1 MTMTILQKIEEHI
14 FQIHKDTLSHQYT
27 YHNFNH
33 TVRVVNGLEE
43 ILNHLTV
50 DSHNANLLRYA
61 AWFHDIGYINSWEGH
76 EERGAQM
83 AQTYLLENGVPHDDV
98 LTVMQLIR
106 ATKLDY
112 VPDNDLECIIKD
124 ADFAHF
130 SDENYVA
137 TSNLLKKEIE
147 SLCSKTFTR
156 LEWLE
161 QNRDVMLYRHRYYTN
176 YAQQN
181 WQPTKQKNLLD
192 VLSKIDK
199 INSNKKKKEK
209 IESNRTIDTLF
220 RTTLRNHTQL
230 SAIADRKANILLSVN
245 AIIISICLSTL
256 IPKLD
261 SPSNAHLIVPTFVLL
276 IFSVAT
282 IIFAIQSTRPKL
294 TSGKFTKEQ
303 VENREVNLLFFGTFH
318 QMPFEEYEESLSEI
332 MKDKQYLHHALTKDL
347 YSLGIVLNKKY
358 KFLRITYAVF
368 TLGIILSVITFTL
381 AFRGIG
387 F

>member
-1 MTMTILQKIEEHI
+1 MTILQKIEEHI

-33 TVRVVNGLEE
+33 TLRVVNGLEE
-43 ILNHLTV
+43 ILTHITITEHEA
-50 DSHNANLLRYA
+50 DLLRYA
-61 AWFHDIGYINSWEGH
+61 AWFHDVGYINSWEGH
-76 EERGAQM
+76 EERGAQI
-83 AQTYLLENGVPHDDV
+83 AQTYLLENGVAHDDV
-98 LTVMQLIR
+98 RIVMSLIL

-112 VPDNDLECIIKD
+112 VPENDLECILKD

-130 SDENYVA
+130 SDDNYVE

-147 SLCSKTFTR
+147 QLCDKSFTQ

-161 QNRDVMLYRHRYYTN
+161 QNRDIMLYKHRYYTS
-176 YAQQN
+176 YTQQN

-192 VLSKIDK
+192 VLDK
-199 INSNKKKKEK
+199 IEKINTKKKKKEK
-209 IESNRTIDTLF
+209 VESNRTIDTLF
-220 RTTLRNHTQL
+220 RTTLRNHTSL

-261 SPSNAHLIVPTFVLL
+261 SPSNAHLIMPTFVLL

-282 IIFAIQSTRPKL
+282 IIFAIQSTRPKF

-303 VENREVNLLFFGTFH
+303 VKNKEVNLLFFGTFH
-318 QMPFEEYEESLSEI
+318 QMPFDEYEEAINEI
-332 MKDKQYLHHALTKDL
+332 MQDKQYLHHALIKDL
-347 YSLGIVLNKKY
+347 YSLGVVLNKKY

-368 TLGIILSVITFTL
+368 TLGILLSVVAFTL

-387 F
+387 L

>member
-1 MTMTILQKIEEHI
+1 MTILQKVEEHI

-33 TVRVVNGLEE
+33 TLRVVNGLEE
-43 ILNHLTV
+43 ILIHQPMSEKDTEI
-50 DSHNANLLRYA
+50 LRYA
-61 AWFHDIGYINSWEGH
+61 AWFHDVGYINSLEEH

-83 AQTYLLENGVPHDDV
+83 AQTFLLENGVDV
-98 LTVMQLIR
+98 DVVLQVMQLIR

-112 VPDNDLECIIKD
+112 IPDNDLECIIKD

-130 SDENYVA
+130 SDDNYVEV
-137 TSNLLKKEIE
+137 SNLLRKELQ
-147 SLCSKTFTR
+147 SLNHKTYTD
-156 LEWLE
+156 LEWHE
-161 QNRDVMLYRHRYYTN
+161 QNRDVMLYRHRYYTA

-181 WQPTKQKNLLD
+181 WQPKKQENLLAI
-192 VLSKIDK
+192 LKEIEKIK
-199 INSNKKKKEK
+199 EKKKKKEK
-209 IESNRTIDTLF
+209 VETNRTIDTLF

-261 SPSNAHLIVPTFVLL
+261 SPSNAHLIYPTFILM

-282 IIFAIQSTRPKL
+282 IIFAILSTRPKV
-294 TSGKFTKEQ
+294 TSGKFTREQ

-318 QMPFEEYEESLSEI
+318 QMPYQEYEDTLMNI
-332 MKDKQYLHHALTKDL
+332 MKDKGYLHHALTKDL
-347 YSLGIVLNKKY
+347 YSLGAVLNRKY
-358 KFLRITYAVF
+358 RFLNITYTVF
-368 TLGIILSVITFTL
+368 TVGILVSVISFVY
-381 AFRGIG
+381 AFRAI
-387 F
+387 

>member
-1 MTMTILQKIEEHI
+1 MTILQKIEEHI

-33 TVRVVNGLEE
+33 TLRVVNGLEE
-43 ILNHLTV
+43 ILTHETV
-50 DSHNANLLRYA
+50 TPHEADLLRYA
-61 AWFHDIGYINSWEGH
+61 AWFHDVGYINSWEGH
-76 EERGAQM
+76 EERGAQI
-83 AQTYLLENGVPHDDV
+83 AQTYLLENGVAHDDV

-112 VPDNDLECIIKD
+112 TPENDLECIIKD
-124 ADFAHF
+124 ADFSHF
-130 SDENYVA
+130 SDDNYVE

-147 SLCSKTFTR
+147 QLCCKSFTR

-161 QNRDVMLYRHRYYTN
+161 QNRDVMLYKHRYYTA
-176 YAQQN
+176 YTQQN
-181 WQPTKQKNLLD
+181 WQPNKQKNLLD

-220 RTTLRNHTQL
+220 RTTLRNHTSL

-261 SPSNAHLIVPTFVLL
+261 SPSNAHLIIPTFVLL

-303 VENREVNLLFFGTFH
+303 VENKQVNLLFFGTFH
-318 QMPFEEYEESLSEI
+318 QMPFEEYENALKDI
-332 MKDKQYLHHALTKDL
+332 MKDKDYLHHALTKDL

-368 TLGIILSVITFTL
+368 TLGIILSVIAFTL

>member
-1 MTMTILQKIEEHI
+1 MTILQKIEEHI

-33 TVRVVNGLEE
+33 TLRVVNGLEE
-43 ILNHLTV
+43 ILQNMSV
-50 DSHNANLLRYA
+50 DEHNSTLLRYA
-61 AWFHDIGYINSWEGH
+61 AWFHDVGYINSWEEH

-83 AQTYLLENGVPHDDV
+83 AQTFLLDNGVDHDDV
-98 LTVMQLIR
+98 LLVMQLIR

-112 VPDNDLECIIKD
+112 IPENDLECIIKD

-130 SDENYVA
+130 SDDNYVE

-147 SLCSKTFTR
+147 HLCAKNFSR

-161 QNRDVMLYRHRYYTN
+161 QNSDIMLYKHRYYTA
-176 YAQQN
+176 YTQQN
-181 WQPTKQKNLLD
+181 WQPNKQKNLLD
-192 VLSKIDK
+192 LLAKIDK
-199 INSNKKKKEK
+199 IKSNKKKKEQ

-220 RTTLRNHTQL
+220 RTTLRNHTSL

-261 SPSNAHLIVPTFVLL
+261 SPSNAHLIMPTFILL

-303 VENREVNLLFFGTFH
+303 VDSRQVNLLFFGTFH
-318 QMPFEEYEESLSEI
+318 QMPFNDYEEALREI
-332 MKDKQYLHHALTKDL
+332 MKDKDYLHHALIKDL
-347 YSLGIVLNKKY
+347 YSLGVILNKKY

-368 TLGIILSVITFTL
+368 TLGILLSVVAFTI

>member
-1 MTMTILQKIEEHI
+1 MTILQKIEEHI

-33 TVRVVNGLEE
+33 TLRVVNGLEE
-43 ILNHLTV
+43 ILTHITITQHEA
-50 DSHNANLLRYA
+50 DLLRYA
-61 AWFHDIGYINSWEGH
+61 AWFHDVGYINSWEGH
-76 EERGAQM
+76 EERGAQI
-83 AQTYLLENGVPHDDV
+83 AQTYLLENGVAHDDV
-98 LTVMQLIR
+98 RIVMSLIL

-112 VPDNDLECIIKD
+112 VPENDLECILKD

-130 SDENYVA
+130 SDDNYVE

-147 SLCSKTFTR
+147 QLCDKSFTQ

-161 QNRDVMLYRHRYYTN
+161 QNRDIMLYKHRYYTS
-176 YAQQN
+176 YTQQN

-192 VLSKIDK
+192 VLDK
-199 INSNKKKKEK
+199 IEKINTKKKKKEK
-209 IESNRTIDTLF
+209 VESNRTIDTLF
-220 RTTLRNHTQL
+220 RTTLRNHTSL

-261 SPSNAHLIVPTFVLL
+261 SPSNAHLIMPTFVLL

-282 IIFAIQSTRPKL
+282 IIFAIQSTRPKF

-303 VENREVNLLFFGTFH
+303 VKNKEVNLLFFGTFH
-318 QMPFEEYEESLSEI
+318 QMPFDEYEEAINEI
-332 MKDKQYLHHALTKDL
+332 MQDKQYLHHALIKDL
-347 YSLGIVLNKKY
+347 YSLGVVLNKKY

-368 TLGIILSVITFTL
+368 TLGILLSVVAFTL

-387 F
+387 L

>member
-1 MTMTILQKIEEHI
+1 MTHITITQHEA
-14 FQIHKDTLSHQYT
+14 D
-27 YHNFNH
+27 
-33 TVRVVNGLEE
+33 
-43 ILNHLTV
+43 
-50 DSHNANLLRYA
+50 LLRYA
-61 AWFHDIGYINSWEGH
+61 AWFHDVGYINSWEGH
-76 EERGAQM
+76 EERGAQI
-83 AQTYLLENGVPHDDV
+83 AQTYLLENGVAHDDV
-98 LTVMQLIR
+98 RIVMSLIL

-112 VPDNDLECIIKD
+112 VPENDLECILKD

-130 SDENYVA
+130 SDDNYVE

-147 SLCSKTFTR
+147 QLCDKSFTQ

-161 QNRDVMLYRHRYYTN
+161 QNRDIMLYKHRYYTS
-176 YAQQN
+176 YTQQN

-192 VLSKIDK
+192 VLDK
-199 INSNKKKKEK
+199 IEKINTKKKKKEK
-209 IESNRTIDTLF
+209 VESNRTIDTLF
-220 RTTLRNHTQL
+220 RTTLRNHTSL

-261 SPSNAHLIVPTFVLL
+261 SPSNAHLIMPTFVLL

-282 IIFAIQSTRPKL
+282 IIFAIQSTRPKF

-303 VENREVNLLFFGTFH
+303 VKNKEVNLLFFGTFH
-318 QMPFEEYEESLSEI
+318 QMPFDEYEEAINEI
-332 MKDKQYLHHALTKDL
+332 MQDKQYLHHALIKDL
-347 YSLGIVLNKKY
+347 YSLGVVLNKKY

-368 TLGIILSVITFTL
+368 TLGILLSVVAFTL

-387 F
+387 L

>member
-1 MTMTILQKIEEHI
+1 MTILQKVEEHI
-14 FQIHKDTLSHQYT
+14 FQTHKDTLSHQYT

-33 TVRVVNGLEE
+33 TIRVVNGLEE
-43 ILNHLTV
+43 ILKHHKV
-50 DSHNANLLRYA
+50 SEKEANLLRYA

-83 AQTYLLENGVPHDDV
+83 AQTFLLENGVDVDDV
-98 LTVMQLIR
+98 LIVMQLIR

-112 VPDNDLECIIKD
+112 IPENDLEAILKD

-130 SDENYVA
+130 SDANYVEI
-137 TSNLLKKEIE
+137 SNLLRKEVE
-147 SLCSKTFTR
+147 HFCNKTFTD
-156 LEWLE
+156 LEWHS
-161 QNRDVMLYRHRYYTN
+161 QNRDIMLYKHRYYTD
-176 YAQQN
+176 YAQRE
-181 WQPTKQKNLLD
+181 WQPRKQQNLLD
-192 VLSKIDK
+192 ILSKIEK
-199 INSNKKKKEK
+199 IKQRKKKDKK
-209 IESNRTIDTLF
+209 TESNRTIDTLF

-261 SPSNAHLIVPTFVLL
+261 SPSNAHLIYPTFIL
-276 IFSVAT
+276 IMFSVAS
-282 IIFAIQSTRPKL
+282 IIFAILSTRPKI

-303 VENREVNLLFFGTFH
+303 IDNNEVNLLFFGTFH
-318 QMPFEEYEESLSEI
+318 QMPFEEYEKTLLTI
-332 MKDKQYLHHALTKDL
+332 LKNTDYLHHALTKDL
-347 YSLGIVLNKKY
+347 YSLGKVLNRKY
-358 KFLRITYAVF
+358 MFLRITYTIF
-368 TLGIILSVITFTL
+368 TIGILVSVLAFII